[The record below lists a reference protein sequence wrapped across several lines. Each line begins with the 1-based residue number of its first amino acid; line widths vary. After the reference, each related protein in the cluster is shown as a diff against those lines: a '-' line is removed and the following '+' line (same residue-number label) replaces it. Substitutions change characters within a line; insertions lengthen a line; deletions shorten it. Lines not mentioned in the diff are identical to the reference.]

1 MTAIVIVVVIVIV
14 KVILRVTAIATAK
27 GMAKV
32 SCSMQVLELL
42 LSKSLCCSFVVAA
55 QTALLAFASLS
66 RKSNSNDLST
76 SCSIS
81 LHYTDGD
88 EEEINFTV
96 IPR

>member
-1 MTAIVIVVVIVIV
+1 MNSDGDCDSHRLIVIVIV

-55 QTALLAFASLS
+55 FASLS

-88 EEEINFTV
+88 EEEIDFTV